1 METTTYDWLHFV
13 ARSGDEGRC
22 WAEEYRRPDVLAA
35 DDLGVRALKEM
46 RAGRLDAGDALLDEM
61 AAGFRPLDLPP
72 SIRAV
77 LERWYHGVAAYLF
90 YCREEFDRAEEALD
104 QANAAVIEA
113 VSRQRALLPL
123 ANHCQEFRLHH
134 ARIARN
140 RRRWA
145 AMQHHIDVA
154 QAMTEDR
161 MPLCTLQDG
170 STVHTADL
178 CGFFEAIGLTAPERE
193 SLHGLLD
200 EPTRFRLFD
209 RFVAGL
215 QALPGFVI
223 PS

>member
-1 METTTYDWLHFV
+1 MEQTAFDWLHFV
-13 ARSGDEGRC
+13 ARSGDEGRQ
-22 WAEEYRRPDVLAA
+22 WAEEYRGPAVLKA
-35 DDLGVRALKEM
+35 DLLAVQALKEM
-46 RAGRLDAGDALLDEM
+46 RAGRLDAGDARLEEM
-61 AAGFRPLDLPP
+61 AESFRPLDLPP

-77 LERWYHGVAAYLF
+77 LERWYHGVAAYSF

-104 QANAAVIEA
+104 GADRAVIEA

-145 AMQHHIDVA
+145 AMQRHIEIA
-154 QAMTEDR
+154 QAMIEDR
-161 MPLCTLQDG
+161 IPLCTLRDG
-170 STVHTADL
+170 SAVHTSDL
-178 CGFFEAIGLTAPERE
+178 CAFFEAIGLTGEERE
-193 SLHGLLD
+193 SLNGLLD
-200 EPTRFRLFD
+200 EKTRFRLFD